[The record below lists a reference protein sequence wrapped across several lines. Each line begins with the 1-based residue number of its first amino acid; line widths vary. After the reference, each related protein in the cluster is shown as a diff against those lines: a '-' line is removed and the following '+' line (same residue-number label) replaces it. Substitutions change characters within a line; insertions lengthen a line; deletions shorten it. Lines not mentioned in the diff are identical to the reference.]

1 MRFEY
6 NSQMTMEILL
16 RVGWLV
22 GARPNTKGPR
32 TKRAPVKKTIFQGH
46 DLAFQHQKQY
56 NDDRRIVL

>member
-22 GARPNTKGPR
+22 GWGEAEYEGAKDEKSTR
-32 TKRAPVKKTIFQGH
+32 KKDNFSGT
-46 DLAFQHQKQY
+46 
-56 NDDRRIVL
+56 